1 LIILNL
7 PYPPSINSYWRANG
21 HRRFISK
28 EGVLFREKVAKYM
41 YDYKV
46 PRLGGSVRLQME
58 IVLYPKDRRLQDIDN
73 RVKAL
78 WDALE
83 GWVYEDDAQIDVLIV
98 KRGEIRKGGGCLVMI
113 EELDIESRQE

>member
-1 LIILNL
+1 MLILNL

-28 EGVLFREKVAKYM
+28 EGVLFREKVADYM
-41 YDYKV
+41 HDYKV

-58 IVLYPKDRRLQDIDN
+58 IVLYPRDKRVQDIDN

-83 GWVYEDDAQIDVLIV
+83 GWVYEDDSQIDVLIV

-113 EELDIESRQE
+113 EEIDVEPRQK

>member
-1 LIILNL
+1 LLVLNL

-28 EGVLFREKVAKYM
+28 EGVLFREKVAEYM
-41 YDYKV
+41 QEYKV

-58 IVLYPKDRRLQDIDN
+58 IVLYPRDRRLQDIDN

-113 EELDIESRQE
+113 EELDVESRQE

>member
-1 LIILNL
+1 MLVLNL

-28 EGVLFREKVAKYM
+28 EGMLFRERVAEYIA
-41 YDYKV
+41 DYKV
-46 PRLGGSVRLQME
+46 PHLGGSVRLQME
-58 IVLYPKDRRLQDIDN
+58 IVLYPRDRRVQDIDN

-83 GWVYEDDAQIDVLIV
+83 GWVYENDSQIDILIV

-113 EELDIESRQE
+113 EEIDVEPRQE

>member
-1 LIILNL
+1 MQ
-7 PYPPSINSYWRANG
+7 
-21 HRRFISK
+21 
-28 EGVLFREKVAKYM
+28 E
-41 YDYKV
+41 YKV

-58 IVLYPKDRRLQDIDN
+58 IVLYPRDRRLQDIDN